1 MNAPPRFSLIPEA
14 HLFLF
19 RDKHIL
25 LLRRQNT
32 GYEDG
37 NYSVVAGH
45 IDGGE
50 TARSAM
56 AREAREEAGLEIR
69 PDDLRMCHAIHRLG
83 TQERISF
90 FFSTQVWRGEPKNME
105 PEKCSEL
112 GWYSLTALP
121 PNVVP
126 YIRHAIVQVVQGN
139 SYSEFGWPQ

>member
-1 MNAPPRFSLIPEA
+1 MPRFSLIPEA

-19 RDKHIL
+19 RDEHIL

-69 PDDLRMCHAIHRLG
+69 PDDLCMCHVIHRLG

-126 YIRHAIVQVVQGN
+126 YIRHAIDQVIQGN
-139 SYSEFGWPQ
+139 SYSEFGWP